1 MQLPAY
7 TSLCFIGGF
16 MVNVREDELFKL
28 IEQGIKG
35 NANAFTLLCRKMINN
50 IRKNDEAL
58 ASKLASLI
66 AEGTVLRGASSKAPM
81 PVDGD
86 SRRNLLQETSVNAI
100 VEEPVWN
107 TDISK
112 KLESIV
118 NERENAVS
126 LFKAGLEPVK
136 TVLLSGPPGV
146 GKTMS
151 AHWLAAKLNLP
162 LLTLDLSSVM
172 SSLLGKTGNNIK
184 SVMDYAKEKPCVLL
198 LDEFD
203 AVAKRRDDDRDV
215 GELKRLVTVLL
226 QTIDE
231 WPATSLLVA
240 ATNHPDILDP
250 AVWRRFEHILKFN
263 MPSVELIDRY
273 LVNHNIE
280 PELSKKLAPLLD
292 GMSFAII
299 NRILNFSKKNEVLR
313 NIPFKSSLIEAVI
326 TERVSLDEFSDNDLN
341 IIKYHFDGFSN
352 RKIAELV
359 GVSHPTI
366 ANKLQKW
373 GIK

>member
-1 MQLPAY
+1 
-7 TSLCFIGGF
+7 

-50 IRKNDEAL
+50 IRKNDETL
-58 ASKLASLI
+58 ASKLASLV
-66 AEGTVLRGASSKAPM
+66 AEGTVLRGASSNAPM

-107 TDISK
+107 SDISK

-273 LVNHNIE
+273 LVNHDIE
-280 PELSKKLAPLLD
+280 SELSKKLAPLLD

-313 NIPFKSSLIEAVI
+313 NVPFESSLIEAVV
-326 TERVSLDEFSDNDLN
+326 TERVSLDDFSDNDLN
-341 IIKYHFDGFSN
+341 IIKYHFDGISN

-373 GIK
+373 GVK

>member
-7 TSLCFIGGF
+7 TRLCFIGGF

-58 ASKLASLI
+58 ASKLASLV

-313 NIPFKSSLIEAVI
+313 NIPFESSLIEAVI

>member
-1 MQLPAY
+1 
-7 TSLCFIGGF
+7 
-16 MVNVREDELFKL
+16 MVNIKEDELFRL

-35 NANAFTLLCRKMINN
+35 NANAFTLLCRKMISN
-50 IRKNDEAL
+50 IRKNDEGL
-58 ASKLASLI
+58 ASKLAALL
-66 AEGTVLRGASSKAPM
+66 AEGTVLRGTSNKSPL

-86 SRRNLLQETSVNAI
+86 SRRNLLQETFVSSVI
-100 VEEPVWN
+100 EEPIWSA
-107 TDISK
+107 DISK
-112 KLESIV
+112 KLDSII
-118 NERENAVS
+118 NERENAVA
-126 LFKAGLEPVK
+126 LVKAGLEPVK

-231 WPATSLLVA
+231 WPSTSLLVA

-250 AVWRRFEHILKFN
+250 AVWRRFEHVLNFN
-263 MPSVELIDRY
+263 TPSMELIDRY
-273 LVNHNIE
+273 LVKHGVNE
-280 PELSKKLAPLLD
+280 ELSKKLARLLD
-292 GMSFAII
+292 GTSFAII
-299 NRILNFSKKNEVLR
+299 NRILNFSKKNEVLKK
-313 NIPFKSSLIEAVI
+313 IPFESSLVDSVI
-326 TERVSLDEFSDNDLN
+326 MEKITPNDFNDVDIN
-341 IIKYHFDGFSN
+341 IIKHHFDGESN

-359 GVSHPTI
+359 GVSHPTV
-366 ANKLQKW
+366 ANKLLKW

>member
-1 MQLPAY
+1 
-7 TSLCFIGGF
+7 

-35 NANAFTLLCRKMINN
+35 NANAFTLLCRKMINS
-50 IRKNDEAL
+50 IRKNDDAL
-58 ASKLASLI
+58 ASKLASLV
-66 AEGTVLRGASSKAPM
+66 AEGTVLRGASNKAPL

-86 SRRNLLQETSVNAI
+86 SRRNLLQETPVDAI
-100 VEEPVWN
+100 SEEPIWSSE
-107 TDISK
+107 IST

-118 NERENAVS
+118 NERINATS
-126 LFKAGLEPVK
+126 LFEAGLEPVK

-263 MPSVELIDRY
+263 SPSIDLIDKY
-273 LVNHNIE
+273 LVKNGIE
-280 PELSKKLAPLLD
+280 PSLSKKLSPLLD
-292 GMSFAII
+292 GLSFAII
-299 NRILNFSKKNEVLR
+299 NRILNFSKKNEVL
-313 NIPFKSSLIEAVI
+313 NKVPFESSLIESVVM
-326 TERVSLDEFSDNDLN
+326 ERVSSSDFSDVDLN
-341 IIKYHFDGFSN
+341 IIKHHFDGVSN

-359 GVSHPTI
+359 GVSHPTV
-366 ANKLQKW
+366 ASKLQRW